1 MTASRPVSGW
11 PAHPAKR
18 AMDLA
23 VAGGLLVL
31 LSPVLGLVAVIVRVV
46 MGRPVLFRQ
55 PRTGLG
61 GRTFVLRKFRTMS
74 PERDV
79 DGREVPEAARITT
92 LGRWLRA
99 SSLDELPQLVH
110 VLRGDMSL
118 VGPRPLLPRYLDRY
132 SPDQAR
138 RHLVRPGVT
147 GLSQVGGRN
156 ALSWGDRF
164 QLDVRYVEEASPAM
178 DLAILWATAVKVLRA
193 EGIST
198 AGHPTSP
205 EFTGTAQARPARTD
219 S

>member
-1 MTASRPVSGW
+1 MTGSRPLSAW

-18 AMDLA
+18 AIDLT
-23 VAGGLLVL
+23 VAGCLLVV
-31 LSPVLGLVAVIVRVV
+31 LSPVLGLVAVLVRVL

-55 PRTGLG
+55 PRTGLL
-61 GRTFVLRKFRTMS
+61 GRTFVVWKFRTMA
-74 PERDV
+74 PEHDAE
-79 DGREVPEAARITT
+79 GRAVPEAARITA

-118 VGPRPLLPRYLDRY
+118 VGPRPLLPRYLERY
-132 SPDQAR
+132 SPEQAR

-156 ALSWGDRF
+156 AIAWGERLR
-164 QLDVRYVEEASPAM
+164 LDVRYVEEASPAM
-178 DLAILWATAVKVLRA
+178 DLAILRATVRKVLRA

-205 EFTGTAQARPARTD
+205 EFTGDRQERPASTE